1 MARGLPEETMNGLQL
16 VTRHLYFGI
25 NPVQLRSAA
34 ERVLNRLHGQPPER
48 TTVALDVLAHD
59 FHLNPHE
66 SLAMVEEMVRSG
78 LLERPQPDSDQF
90 AITDKFRQY
99 AHARIVEPVPRT
111 RAQLLLTHMAELAE
125 HFNRTAARN
134 KYEIEELAVYGSYM
148 SREPELPEISIGVT
162 GRRRAP
168 AARLIV
174 GRANTPTAGRE
185 QIRVM
190 FEKLSSFVQVG
201 FFHRLQDVPRPFS
214 VFFRD

>member
-1 MARGLPEETMNGLQL
+1 MNALQL

-25 NPVQLRSAA
+25 DPVHLRSAA
-34 ERVLNRLHGQPPER
+34 ERVLNRVHGQPPER
-48 TTVALDVLAHD
+48 AAVALDVLARD
-59 FHLNPHE
+59 FQLSPRD

-78 LLERPQPDSDQF
+78 LLERPQPHSDQY

-99 AHARIVEPVPRT
+99 AQARIVEPMPRT
-111 RAQLLLTHMAELAE
+111 RAQLLLTHMADLAE

-148 SREPELPEISIGVT
+148 SREPELPEVSIGVT

-168 AARLIV
+168 DTRPIV

-185 QIRVM
+185 QIRVL
-190 FEKLSSFVQVG
+190 FEELSSFVQVR
-201 FFHRLQDVPRPFS
+201 FFHHLQDVPRPFS